1 MASRSLRNRLG
12 ESTNIWPGFVD
23 VLATLLIV
31 IIFILMI
38 FTVSQIYLSDAIS
51 GRDKALQELKIQ
63 ISELSIIIQSEI
75 NDKEK
80 ALEKLSGTESL
91 LSGVQKDLQQQ
102 ELITEGLQTD
112 LAKKS
117 TEIFIQEQNIIALSS
132 QITELLSELRI
143 VAKALEVYEGLD
155 NAILDTEGLGERINK
170 ALAAR
175 IDQLNKTNIKL
186 DESNKKLA
194 ASENNLSARID
205 QLNKI
210 NIKLDESNKKLAA
223 SENNLSVKIN
233 ELSLLNEELASNKKI
248 LENKI
253 AELKIKNDNLLAINE
268 SLGIEDGGLAEQL
281 NAIKSKNQELVK
293 LNEDLTN
300 SQKQTQETL
309 DLLEKTNLNLALR
322 DGELQNQINQY
333 QETLALLEKTN
344 LNLALRDGE
353 LQNQINQYQE
363 TLALL
368 EKTNLNLALRDEE
381 LQNQINQYQ
390 ALMSDLLEIN
400 DSLGLEDATLK
411 EQLDAIRN
419 KNQELAR
426 LNQNLINRD
435 NTIYDLRG
443 KIIELNNVLS
453 ISDEKRMEQELEIAL
468 LKRNIENIEDVR
480 IQENEIS
487 INQLEKMKIQS
498 SQTFEQISILSNE
511 IENLKNEII
520 TLNMAL
526 EASEKEAVS
535 KNLEIE
541 ILGKRLNKALTSKIF
556 ELQKY
561 RSEFFGK
568 LQNLL
573 GDRDDI
579 KVVGDRFI
587 FESELLFDS
596 ASANLQ
602 ENGKEK
608 LKEIAMTLME
618 TTKQIPTNINWIIQV
633 EGHTDKRPISTA
645 LFPSNWELSTA
656 RANSVLKLLLEI
668 GFAPKRL
675 AAAGYGEFYPIS
687 EGDTKDDYQQNRRIE
702 LKLTSR

>member
-75 NDKEK
+75 SDKEK

-194 ASENNLSARID
+194 ASENNLS
-205 QLNKI
+205 
-210 NIKLDESNKKLAA
+210 
-223 SENNLSVKIN
+223 VKIN

-300 SQKQTQETL
+300 SQKQT
-309 DLLEKTNLNLALR
+309 
-322 DGELQNQINQY
+322 
-333 QETLALLEKTN
+333 
-344 LNLALRDGE
+344 
-353 LQNQINQYQE
+353 QE

-541 ILGKRLNKALTSKIF
+541 ILGERLNKALTSKIF

>member
-75 NDKEK
+75 SDKEK

-194 ASENNLSARID
+194 ASENNLS
-205 QLNKI
+205 
-210 NIKLDESNKKLAA
+210 
-223 SENNLSVKIN
+223 VKIN

-300 SQKQTQETL
+300 SQKQT
-309 DLLEKTNLNLALR
+309 
-322 DGELQNQINQY
+322 
-333 QETLALLEKTN
+333 
-344 LNLALRDGE
+344 
-353 LQNQINQYQE
+353 QE

-480 IQENEIS
+480 IQENEVS
-487 INQLEKMKIQS
+487 TNQLEKMKIQS

-568 LQNLL
+568 LQTLL

-633 EGHTDKRPISTA
+633 EGHTDKIPISTA

>member
-63 ISELSIIIQSEI
+63 ISELSIILQSEI
-75 NDKEK
+75 SDKEK
-80 ALEKLSGTESL
+80 VLEKLSGTESL

-194 ASENNLSARID
+194 ASENNLS
-205 QLNKI
+205 
-210 NIKLDESNKKLAA
+210 
-223 SENNLSVKIN
+223 VKIN
-233 ELSLLNEELASNKKI
+233 ELNLLNEELASNKKI

-300 SQKQTQETL
+300 SQKQT
-309 DLLEKTNLNLALR
+309 
-322 DGELQNQINQY
+322 
-333 QETLALLEKTN
+333 
-344 LNLALRDGE
+344 
-353 LQNQINQYQE
+353 QE

-633 EGHTDKRPISTA
+633 EGHTDKIPISTA

>member
-75 NDKEK
+75 SDKEK

-309 DLLEKTNLNLALR
+309 D
-322 DGELQNQINQY
+322 
-333 QETLALLEKTN
+333 
-344 LNLALRDGE
+344 
-353 LQNQINQYQE
+353 
-363 TLALL
+363 LL